1 MFTRFHDDPLR
12 IEKQLQQTTDI
23 GRYIMNVPGNNGD
36 KPLYFEDPHIRL
48 TQWGAN
54 LRTNT
59 VNLESDLKG
68 MSRKLN
74 RDCKNQNNYM
84 DKSAISMPLVYS
96 ETPSYVQESRYSH
109 PAFEYREVPN
119 QRWDFPLMDPQL
131 NICKQFENNLSTRIL
146 EKDYYKINQDFYSKN

>member
-74 RDCKNQNNYM
+74 RDCKSQNNYM
-84 DKSAISMPLVYS
+84 DKSVISMPLVYS

>member
-74 RDCKNQNNYM
+74 RDCKSENNYM
-84 DKSAISMPLVYS
+84 DKSVISMPLVYS